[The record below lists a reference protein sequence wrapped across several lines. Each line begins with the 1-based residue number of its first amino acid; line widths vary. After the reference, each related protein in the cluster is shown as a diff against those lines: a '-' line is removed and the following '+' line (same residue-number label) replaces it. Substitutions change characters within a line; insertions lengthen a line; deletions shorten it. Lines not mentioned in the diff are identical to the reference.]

1 MTVKR
6 DGDGV
11 IVLDGECA
19 VEDAEIL
26 LEHLQAPPAGQGA
39 DHATTVDWSACAGL
53 HTAVLQVLMAAR
65 PTIRGACGDAFVR
78 DWACF
83 ARATTPSRPAG

>member
-11 IVLDGECA
+11 IVLAGECA
-19 VEDAEIL
+19 AEDAETL
-26 LEHLQAPPAGQGA
+26 LEHLQAQPAGQGA
-39 DHATTVDWSACAGL
+39 TVDWSACIGL

-65 PTIRGACGDAFVR
+65 PTIRGACGDPFVR
-78 DWACF
+78 DWPCF
-83 ARATTPSRPAG
+83 ERAMAAPREPA